1 MVSVEF
7 SSSFEKRIKKIKNK
21 SLKSQLKKQIIKII
35 DNPKI
40 GKPMKYGR
48 KSTRETYVPP
58 LRLSYTYLTEE
69 NKIIFLELYH
79 KDEQ

>member
-21 SLKSQLKKQIIKII
+21 SLKSQLKKQIKKII
-35 DNPKI
+35 ENPHT
-40 GKPMKYGR
+40 GKPMRYGR
-48 KSTRETYVPP
+48 KSTRETYILP
-58 LRLSYTYLTEE
+58 LRLSYAYLNEKD
-69 NKIIFLELYH
+69 KIIFLELYH